1 MEEKLQTNG
10 KTEERKKR
18 KVTPEEIDSIRTMIE
33 QAKKEDNRNIVK
45 EISEKLGIKIPT
57 LYGIIR
63 RKKID
68 LKGTIEERRV
78 RIIELAQDK
87 EKDYSAKEIAD
98 EVGVTPRRVWQIL
111 KKEGITLRN
120 IIRKPKAA
128 ERRERIVELAQDKEK
143 DYSAK
148 EIADEVGVTPS
159 RVGQILKAE
168 GIILKTRR
176 ARIIELTQEKLT
188 LQQKVDAIKLRL
200 GKKTFAEIATILGC
214 EDKDIEEYL
223 ISIRLTERTIN
234 YLNDKGLSSQRISEI
249 TGIPLK
255 LIEEW
260 RMFIEKEK
268 QERTQKSVKRIEIEG
283 SKTPKRSSSAQRSSF
298 LDTIK
303 VKQPNVDANR
313 EQRLD
318 DLSKRLVQE
327 ELSDEDVEDIKRKVI
342 ELKIRPSLLVNRAG
356 RKINLTIEQACLLTS
371 NGERLGI
378 MKQEIIR
385 SIVSTYIQHKNI
397 GKAQR
402 YLEEFSTELDLQT
415 RNELIT
421 DIRTAKQGMEH

>member
-1 MEEKLQTNG
+1 MSQQQVQEILDLAKTGEYTIKQIAERMGKSYATVLQILNRRG
-10 KTEERKKR
+10 VKAKR
-18 KVTPEEIDSIRTMIE
+18 QR
-33 QAKKEDNRNIVK
+33 
-45 EISEKLGIKIPT
+45 IPQ
-57 LYGIIR
+57 
-63 RKKID
+63 
-68 LKGTIEERRV
+68 
-78 RIIELAQDK
+78 QDK
-87 EKDYSAKEIAD
+87 EN
-98 EVGVTPRRVWQIL
+98 T
-111 KKEGITLRN
+111 
-120 IIRKPKAA
+120 
-128 ERRERIVELAQDKEK
+128 EK
-143 DYSAK
+143 QTINQA
-148 EIADEVGVTPS
+148 
-159 RVGQILKAE
+159 
-168 GIILKTRR
+168 
-176 ARIIELTQEKLT
+176 EKLT

-200 GKKTFAEIATILGC
+200 GKKTFAEIATIPGC

-318 DLSKRLVQE
+318 DLSKRLAQE

-342 ELKIRPSLLVNRAG
+342 ELKIRPSLLVNRAE
-356 RKINLTIEQACLLTS
+356 RKINLTIEQARLLTS